1 MASGWRAPVLPG
13 PSNHPMHPKTQPDPT
28 TDPSRV
34 LIVPTRPSHASS
46 LREALGEVARER
58 RWLATVEPF
67 SEVETRAFIEVNR
80 SAGSPLFVAVLDA
93 TVVGWCDI
101 VRLYPFPGYEH
112 NGRLGMGVVAGW
124 RGRGL
129 GGRLLDR
136 ALDAAPGAGFRRV
149 ELEVY
154 ASNTAA
160 IALYRRR
167 GFEIEGVKRGIR
179 ILDGRVEDVVCMAR
193 PVGGG

>member
-1 MASGWRAPVLPG
+1 
-13 PSNHPMHPKTQPDPT
+13 
-28 TDPSRV
+28 
-34 LIVPTRPSHASS
+34 
-46 LREALGEVARER
+46 
-58 RWLATVEPF
+58 
-67 SEVETRAFIEVNR
+67 
-80 SAGSPLFVAVLDA
+80 
-93 TVVGWCDI
+93 
-101 VRLYPFPGYEH
+101 
-112 NGRLGMGVVAGW
+112 
-124 RGRGL
+124 
-129 GGRLLDR
+129 
-136 ALDAAPGAGFRRV
+136 V

>member
-1 MASGWRAPVLPG
+1 
-13 PSNHPMHPKTQPDPT
+13 MHPQTVPDPT
-28 TDPSRV
+28 TDPPQV

-136 ALDAAPGAGFRRV
+136 ALDSAPGAGFQRV

-160 IALYRRR
+160 LALYRRR

>member
-1 MASGWRAPVLPG
+1 
-13 PSNHPMHPKTQPDPT
+13 MHPQTQPNLAEILILPT
-28 TDPSRV
+28 CP
-34 LIVPTRPSHASS
+34 LHATP
-46 LREALGEVARER
+46 LREALGGVARER

-160 IALYRRR
+160 LALYRRR
-167 GFEIEGVKRGIR
+167 GFEIEGVKRGVR
-179 ILDGRVEDVVCMAR
+179 ILDGRVDDIVCMAR